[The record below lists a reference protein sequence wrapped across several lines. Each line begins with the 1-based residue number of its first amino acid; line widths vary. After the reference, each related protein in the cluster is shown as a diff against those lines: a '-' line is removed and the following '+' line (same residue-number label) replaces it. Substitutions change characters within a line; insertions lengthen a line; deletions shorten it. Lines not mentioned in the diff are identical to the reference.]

1 MDSRGAAAAA
11 LYLLEGA
18 SGLPVFALGRA
29 GLGVLVG
36 PTAGYLFAFPAA
48 AWIAGRA
55 SERAWGRSLPLTLAG
70 MAAAVAVLHLGGWS
84 WLAAVIGLG
93 PAQAFATGVAP
104 FLLGDLVKLALAA
117 TALPMAQR
125 AAERR
130 AGPPSAER

>member
-1 MDSRGAAAAA
+1 
-11 LYLLEGA
+11 
-18 SGLPVFALGRA
+18 
-29 GLGVLVG
+29 
-36 PTAGYLFAFPAA
+36 
-48 AWIAGRA
+48 
-55 SERAWGRSLPLTLAG
+55 

-130 AGPPSAER
+130 AGPPSRSGRAADPSTGTPRLR